1 MSKPSALPARV
12 LVFAGLPVLMLVL
25 GGVRGAQAQPP
36 QPAAQGQAPGG
47 TAGKPGDTAAA
58 AEKKPPEEKVSTT
71 RHSVMVE
78 GQRIAYTAT
87 AGNVVLKDDEGNA
100 KASVFFIAYTR
111 DGAFEPTGRPITFGF
126 NGGPG
131 AASLWVHM
139 GAFGPKRVARDPEGM
154 ALPPPVRLV
163 DNDLSLLDV
172 TDLVFVDPVS
182 TGYSRAVPGQ
192 DPKQF
197 HGVNQDIEWVGEFIR
212 LYVTRNRRWASPK
225 FIAGESYGT
234 TRAAGLAAYLDE
246 RFGMQL
252 NGLVLISTV
261 LNWQDQEFHPGN
273 DLPYPIILPT
283 YTAAAWYHHR
293 LDVGL
298 AGDLGTTL
306 AEAESFALDEYAP
319 ALLQG
324 DRLPAER
331 QRQVAVKL
339 AHYTG
344 LTVDYL
350 LRANL
355 RPELFRFT
363 KELLRAE
370 RKTIGRLDVR
380 FTGSDL
386 DAVGEN
392 PEFDPAAVSL
402 DAPYAAA
409 VQDYI
414 RRDLGFESDLV
425 YERLSGKV
433 FPWSWKG
440 FENQYVNLAE
450 PLRQEM
456 VKNPALRVLV
466 ASGVYDLATPYFDA
480 VYTVDHMGLPPE
492 LKRHIQ
498 LKRYESGHM
507 IYVRQSEHRKL
518 KRDIAQFMHDAIAQE
533 R

>member
-1 MSKPSALPARV
+1 MSRSFVLSTLAVVVAVLPALALDV
-12 LVFAGLPVLMLVL
+12 SPV
-25 GGVRGAQAQPP
+25 AAQPP
-36 QPAAQGQAPGG
+36 
-47 TAGKPGDTAAA
+47 A

-71 RHSVMVE
+71 RHTITLE
-78 GQRIAYTAT
+78 GRKIPYTAT
-87 AGNVVLKDDEGNA
+87 AGNVLLRDDDGNP
-100 KASVFFIAYTR
+100 KASLFYIAYTR
-111 DGAFEPTGRPITFGF
+111 DGVPDPSGRPVTFCF

-154 ALPPPVRLV
+154 ALPPPARLV
-163 DNDLSLLDV
+163 DNESSLLDV
-172 TDLVFVDPVS
+172 SDLVFIDPVS
-182 TGYSRAVPGQ
+182 TGYSRPVPGQ

-212 LYVTRNRRWASPK
+212 LFVTRNRRWASPK

-234 TRAAGLAAYLDE
+234 TRAAGLAAFLDQ

-252 NGLVLISTV
+252 NGVVLISTV
-261 LNWQDQEFHPGN
+261 LNWQDQDFHVGN
-273 DLPYPIILPT
+273 DMPYPLILPT

-293 LDVGL
+293 L
-298 AGDLGTTL
+298 AADLERDL
-306 AEAESFALDEYAP
+306 SRALDESEAFALDEYAP

-331 QRQVAVKL
+331 RQQIAAKL
-339 AHYTG
+339 ARYTG
-344 LTVDYL
+344 LTVEYV

-355 RPELFRFT
+355 RLELFRFT

-370 RKTIGRLDVR
+370 GKTIGRLDVR

-392 PEFDPAAVSL
+392 PEFDPASASL
-402 DAPYAAA
+402 DGPYAAA

-414 RRDLGFESDLV
+414 RRELGYESDLI
-425 YERLSGKV
+425 YERLTGKV
-433 FPWSWKG
+433 FPWSWQG
-440 FENQYVNLAE
+440 YENQYVNVAE

-456 VKNPALRVLV
+456 VKNPALRVLITG
-466 ASGVYDLATPYFDA
+466 GVYDLATPYFDS
-480 VYTVDHMGLPPE
+480 VFTIEHMGLPPE
-492 LKRHIQ
+492 LRDHIQ

-518 KRDIAQFMHDAIAQE
+518 KSDIAQFIRAAAP
-533 R
+533 